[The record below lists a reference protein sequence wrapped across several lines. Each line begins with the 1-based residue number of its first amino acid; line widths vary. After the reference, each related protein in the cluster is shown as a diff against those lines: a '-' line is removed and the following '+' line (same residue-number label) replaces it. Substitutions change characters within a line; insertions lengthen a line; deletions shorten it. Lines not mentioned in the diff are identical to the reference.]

1 MSARAASALDGVFAR
16 DLLVDFGGVTVFLAG
31 LLLAFDGDFA
41 LAGDFVCLAGVLETF
56 AGVFETF
63 AGVFET
69 LAGDFE
75 TFAGVFETFD
85 GLFET
90 FAGDF
95 DSFTGD
101 LACLAGDFDFLAGDF
116 VCFAGEGETLA
127 LVGDSNL
134 DFLGDLSRFLDL
146 PCLSSSFMSTSGC
159 GWI

>member
-1 MSARAASALDGVFAR
+1 
-16 DLLVDFGGVTVFLAG
+16 
-31 LLLAFDGDFA
+31 LLAFEGDFA
-41 LAGDFVCLAGVLETF
+41 LAGDFVCLAGVFETF

-63 AGVFET
+63 T
-69 LAGDFE
+69 GDFE

-134 DFLGDLSRFLDL
+134 DLDFLGDLSRFLDL

-159 GWI
+159 GWIWADEPSTTREGSSTFFSGFAGLNAR